1 MEIFLMMF
9 ARPLLMQAPE
19 IIDWLKE
26 MKDGGKTEV
35 TEADMMSLKAK
46 WDVSAEDF
54 FKTPPPTQPTQ

>member
-9 ARPLLMQAPE
+9 ARTLLMQAPE

-54 FKTPPPTQPTQ
+54 FKTPPPSPLGG